1 MVAAGRRLGI
11 TICMLLRATRRWFFV
26 ARIPRFG
33 GALLPAEV
41 TPVTLQSAE
50 ADPPRCGPGAR
61 YSVTAAPR
69 RVLRILCVL
78 CGFSAGAAVP
88 TALPRAWLWRM
99 ETWPARPGPLR
110 QAPAPSGQRI
120 QRDFTRVLKNMQRS
134 AKNLNQGRSG
144 QSTRRAQQRV
154 ITALDDLI
162 KQAETMSA
170 SSSSSPSS
178 SSLSAGMKLR
188 LSQGQSGHGR
198 HGPGGGAPA
207 GRDYIPGGSSLPV
220 QRGRPFLPQRQ
231 AWGNLPPRTRNLI
244 LNALHYQSL
253 PQWRRQVNAYYRA
266 LGRMNRQDDR

>member
-1 MVAAGRRLGI
+1 M
-11 TICMLLRATRRWFFV
+11 
-26 ARIPRFG
+26 FG
-33 GALLPAEV
+33 GALPPAK
-41 TPVTLQSAE
+41 SAE
-50 ADPPRCGPGAR
+50 GRRGDWTTPPPCGPGAR
-61 YSVTAAPR
+61 SSVAATPR
-69 RVLRILCVL
+69 RVLYILCVL
-78 CGFSAGAAVP
+78 CGFSAGAAAP
-88 TALPRAWLWRM
+88 TAWPPAWLWRM
-99 ETWPARPGPLR
+99 EAWPARPGPLP
-110 QAPAPSGQRI
+110 QAPAPPGQRI

-134 AKNLNQGRSG
+134 ARNLNQGRSG

-170 SSSSSPSS
+170 SSSSSPSP

-207 GRDYIPGGSSLPV
+207 GHDYVPGGGSRPV
-220 QRGRPFLPQRQ
+220 QRGRPFLSQRR